1 MIRRPPRSTR
11 TDTLFP
17 YTTLFRS
24 LFPLVSAAVASVL
37 PLGRLRWISFGHIE
51 ADECGSMNLWLSSAP
66 KAQVVYSPLGCD
78 ISVNDLADRPHRP
91 LGEDEVLDLGG
102 TRIRL
107 IPTPHVPHGWSA
119 QVLYEEK
126 TGQQLCGIS
135 FTQFVDGQPVA
146 EDEII

>member
-51 ADECGSMNLWLSSAP
+51 ADECGAMNLWLSSAP

-78 ISVNDLADRPHRP
+78 ISVNDLADRPPRP

-102 TRIRL
+102 KRIRL
-107 IPTPHVPHGWSA
+107 IPTPHVPHGW
-119 QVLYEEK
+119 
-126 TGQQLCGIS
+126 
-135 FTQFVDGQPVA
+135 
-146 EDEII
+146 EIGRASCRERVCQYV